1 MDCNELKKGLM
12 GYEIQCKTLGIELL
26 SLSDKCI
33 KESLRPIGKI
43 IPTPMFTMWCKKCWP
58 FIDSAILLSNQN
70 NGPKQENT
78 QNMHKSTLT
87 NFNKQDDI
95 KHYEEYACLSLLP
108 HEYLSLICNARDR
121 QEVIKACDRP
131 TIKHAKKKI

>member
-1 MDCNELKKGLM
+1 MLEGVLSSSSIIIDIPNYVNGRSTAVNVDMIKTSIWIYKRGLMDCNELKKGLM

-87 NFNKQDDI
+87 NFHK
-95 KHYEEYACLSLLP
+95 
-108 HEYLSLICNARDR
+108 
-121 QEVIKACDRP
+121 
-131 TIKHAKKKI
+131 